1 MNEVDKPDAPKPIVF
16 ANPRGRADPACPR
29 GVVHIKMPEPTPS
42 QACHL
47 ELMFLDHGAPYT
59 GGVIGA
65 PRTAED
71 LAAEK
76 RWNEDRDKIYQE
88 KWLAIIKKHS
98 CQAEYIKQSQLRL
111 KKLRAERDKLDAK
124 MTQERAIIAALK
136 A

>member
-1 MNEVDKPDAPKPIVF
+1 MSKAGKSDVPQRVIF
-16 ANPRGRADPACPR
+16 ANPRGRADP
-29 GVVHIKMPEPTPS
+29 IKPKCVIITIPPPSPS

-47 ELMFLDHGAPYT
+47 ALLCLDHGAPYT

-65 PRTAED
+65 PRTDED